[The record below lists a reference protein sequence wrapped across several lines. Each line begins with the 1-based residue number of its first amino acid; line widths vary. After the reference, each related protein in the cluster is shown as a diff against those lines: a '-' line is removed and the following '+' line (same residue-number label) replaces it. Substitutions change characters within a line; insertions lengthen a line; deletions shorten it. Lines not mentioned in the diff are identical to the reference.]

1 MIGHGSDALVPVVAT
16 TGPHRAI
23 ERKHISAQAQRPG
36 MHKDELLEL
45 HEQMVIIMEYFK
57 DLEHVDE
64 DLFEAYEE
72 IDVTPDDVHMSKSEH
87 KHAVFVLGNALANAM
102 SEDEFSDAGRV
113 GKRMRELA
121 EDAERKL

>member
-1 MIGHGSDALVPVVAT
+1 
-16 TGPHRAI
+16 
-23 ERKHISAQAQRPG
+23 

-45 HEQMVIIMEYFK
+45 HEQMVTIMNYFR
-57 DLEHVDE
+57 DLEQVNAE
-64 DLFEAYEE
+64 LFDPYEE
-72 IDVTPDDVHMSKSEH
+72 LDVTPSDVHKSKSEH

-113 GKRMRELA
+113 GKRMKELA

>member
-1 MIGHGSDALVPVVAT
+1 
-16 TGPHRAI
+16 
-23 ERKHISAQAQRPG
+23 

-45 HEQMVIIMEYFK
+45 HEQMVTIMNYFK
-57 DLEHVDE
+57 NLEHVDE
-64 DLFEAYEE
+64 TLFEAYDEL
-72 IDVTPDDVHMSKSEH
+72 DVTPADVHMSKSEH

-113 GKRMRELA
+113 GKRMKELA